1 MISQKHRFH
10 GQKAIT
16 RVYRQGQ
23 AVRGSQMSLKYLRSN
38 RVEQFRV
45 AVVVSRKVHKSAVV
59 RNRIRR
65 RIYEVLREIAPQII
79 QPWDLVFVVYSDEMA
94 ETEYSKLQSD
104 LKSML
109 EKAGVIS

>member
-23 AVRGSQMSLKYLRSN
+23 AVRGAQISLKYLRNN
-38 RVEQFRV
+38 RADHFRV

-65 RIYEVLREIAPQII
+65 RIYEALRNMTSLIG
-79 QPWDLVFVVYSDEMA
+79 QPWDLVFVVYSDEIA
-94 ETEYSKLQSD
+94 EVEYPKLQAD
-104 LKSML
+104 LQSML
-109 EKAGVIS
+109 EKAAVI

>member
-23 AVRGSQMSLKYLRSN
+23 AVRGAQISLKYLHNN
-38 RVEQFRV
+38 RADHFRV

-65 RIYEVLREIAPQII
+65 RIYEALRNMTTLIG
-79 QPWDLVFVVYSDEMA
+79 QPWDLVFVVYSDEIA
-94 ETEYSKLQSD
+94 TLDYPKLQND
-104 LKSML
+104 LKTML
-109 EKAGVIS
+109 EKAAVI